1 MLLFSGERLL
11 LDKVSLQL
19 SIFVRDSVLKDK
31 IKWTLHV
38 VFPLPGFCYYT
49 TYLITQYRHVETN
62 MQENTI
68 ACRKQ

>member
-38 VFPLPGFCYYT
+38 AFPLPGFCYYIFNNT
-49 TYLITQYRHVETN
+49 VQTCRNQY
-62 MQENTI
+62 
-68 ACRKQ
+68 ARKYYRM